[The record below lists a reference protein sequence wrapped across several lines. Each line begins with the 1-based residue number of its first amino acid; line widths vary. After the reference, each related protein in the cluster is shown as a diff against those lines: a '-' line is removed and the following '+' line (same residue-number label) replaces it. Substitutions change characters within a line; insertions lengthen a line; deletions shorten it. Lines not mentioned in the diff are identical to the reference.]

1 MHSSLLKPL
10 FLVTEGQL
18 DAPIICSLI
27 NTGERIVYMI
37 VAGGYQNI
45 ASALRTQYLMYG
57 DEYNYIAVFDSDS
70 YDERFRMERI
80 TMVKYLSG
88 ADFHSSNI
96 GVFCFLETLEKELG
110 LPKLSKADKTTIIE
124 VLKTRKSEMQKCK
137 TIIEIQKFI
146 NQLR

>member
-1 MHSSLLKPL
+1 MHSSLLNPL

-27 NTGERIVYMI
+27 NTGERKVYMI

-70 YDERFRMERI
+70 NEEKVRMERI
-80 TMVKYLSG
+80 SMVKHLSG

-96 GVFCFLETLEKELG
+96 GIFCFRDTLEKELG
-110 LPKLSKADKTTIIE
+110 LPKLSNTDKTVIIE
-124 VLKTRKSEMQKCK
+124 VLKIRKSEMQKCK
-137 TIIEIQKFI
+137 TILEIQEFI
-146 NQLR
+146 DHLR

>member
-27 NTGERIVYMI
+27 NTDKRKVYMI

-45 ASALRTQYLMYG
+45 ASALRTQYLMCG
-57 DEYNYIAVFDSDS
+57 DEYYYIAVFDSDS
-70 YDERFRMERI
+70 NDESVRMERI
-80 TMVKYLSG
+80 SMVKYRSG
-88 ADFHSSNI
+88 ADFHSINI
-96 GVFCFLETLEKELG
+96 GVFCFRKTLEKELG
-110 LPKLSKADKTTIIE
+110 LPKLSKADKTKIIE
-124 VLKTRKSEMQKCK
+124 VLKTRKFEMQKCK
-137 TIIEIQKFI
+137 TIMEIQNFI

>member
-70 YDERFRMERI
+70 NDESVRMERI
-80 TMVKYLSG
+80 SMVKYLSG
-88 ADFHSSNI
+88 ADFHLSNI
-96 GVFCFLETLEKELG
+96 GVFCFRETLEKELG
-110 LPKLSKADKTTIIE
+110 LPKLSKADKTLIIE

-137 TIIEIQKFI
+137 TIMEIQKFI